1 MNPMALRVLIVD
13 DEDFVR
19 EMIGETLSAR
29 HYETALAASGP
40 EALELLA
47 KQPFD
52 VVLTDVKMPGMEGLE
67 LVRRIKRSHP
77 SIHIVVLTGYPRDA
91 DIGDFMLQGADD
103 FMPKPFRAADLVAI
117 LKRVEQARPRDGS
130 REST

>member
-1 MNPMALRVLIVD
+1 MALRILIVD

-29 HYETALAASGP
+29 KYEIALAAGGQ
-40 EALELLA
+40 EALDLLA
-47 KQPFD
+47 QGPFD

-67 LVRRIKRSHP
+67 LVKRIKRSHRG
-77 SIHIVVLTGYPRDA
+77 IHIVVLTGYPRDA

-103 FMPKPFRAADLVAI
+103 FLPKPFRAADLVAI
-117 LKRVEQARPRDGS
+117 LRKVEKARGTGPAV
-130 REST
+130 